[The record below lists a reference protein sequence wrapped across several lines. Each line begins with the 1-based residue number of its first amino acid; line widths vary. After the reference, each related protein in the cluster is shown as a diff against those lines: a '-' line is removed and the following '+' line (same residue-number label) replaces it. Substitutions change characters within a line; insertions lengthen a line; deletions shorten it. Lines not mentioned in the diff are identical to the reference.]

1 MSLASLTVAHNEED
15 LIGGCLDLLDVDF
28 KLVIIPKRTFS
39 GKEVVKGDKTHQ
51 IAQERG
57 ATVVCVD
64 IATEAECRNFG
75 LKLLNRMG
83 YDYALIV
90 DADEW
95 WSKGA
100 INNIKNHIKL
110 LPQDAYKAKLAFF
123 FKRPNWKIEGMKNN
137 RAIVCIRTDKKFN
150 TKYPRRFYGAK
161 YVDLGIIYHFSY
173 VRTPK
178 KIKEKLES
186 FSHFDEIIQDWYN
199 NVYMKFTL
207 DSKNFH
213 PVRPEEYP
221 KCESIELPEYIKNK
235 IPKHLWC
242 Q

>member
-1 MSLASLTVAHNEED
+1 MKLASLTVAHNEED

-39 GKEVVKGDKTHQ
+39 GIEVLNADKTNR
-51 IAQERG
+51 IAYDRG
-57 ATVVCVD
+57 ASVVYVD
-64 IATEAECRNFG
+64 IASEAECRNFG
-75 LKLLNRMG
+75 LKLLNKMG

-95 WSKGA
+95 WSKEA
-100 INNIKNHIKL
+100 IKDIKNHIEL
-110 LPQDAYKAKLAFF
+110 LPVDAYKAKLDFF
-123 FKRPNWKIEGMKNN
+123 FKRPTWKIEGMRND

-161 YVDLGIIYHFSY
+161 LIDIGTIYHFSY
-173 VRTPK
+173 VRTPE

-186 FSHFDEIIQDWYN
+186 FSHSKEVDLNWYDD
-199 NVYMKFTL
+199 VYMKINL

-213 PVRPEEYP
+213 PVNPEEYP
-221 KCESIELPEYIKNK
+221 KLVEVQIPDYIKNK
-235 IPKHLWC
+235 IPKHLW
-242 Q
+242 